1 MARRELVRV
10 GDLDYLR
17 EESLQTVLF
26 CMLAVL
32 YIWCL
37 ILFQP
42 INLQPVDHVES
53 AAWGP
58 IFLGIGLAAA
68 FAVRKRSLSL
78 AAAATI
84 VGLAVA
90 MLSTMWTTGAKV
102 APYML
107 AVVVSLAGL
116 LFSMKIVVVMTVL
129 CNLAVVTV
137 SYLRWGHSPISAE
150 VLSPVL
156 IIGVVG
162 VLSFLAVRN
171 LYLALH
177 WALDRTM
184 AAQRNEEE
192 ARIHRG
198 ELARTLKALTE
209 AYQRLEYVNYDLAR
223 AREAAEEARLNKQRF
238 VASVS
243 HEMRTPLNVLTALGE
258 MMYLSPERYGDTP
271 LPPGLRR
278 DAREIYR
285 SSKHLLRLIDDVLDM
300 AQIEAGQM
308 RIDSKPVDLRN
319 IVTETLDMIRPLVR
333 GKGTALRTE
342 LPADLP
348 SIIVD
353 RDRIQQVLLN
363 LLNNAQRFTERG
375 SITIRAMAKADE
387 IEISVADTGVGIP
400 PDEHEA
406 MFKEFYQVEGL
417 MAQGQGGHGLGL
429 AICKRFIEMHGGR
442 IWVESD
448 GIPGHGSQFHFTLP
462 TADAERVE
470 ISTLRE
476 TRMPVKSPSGRGRT
490 LLFLDQDSTAR
501 RLLEHGLGDYQIV
514 PVDDALKVPG
524 LINELHAQ
532 AVVVNSAHK
541 GRGEKQLRTLRQQ
554 LAHSPVPIIFCP
566 LVGSHQLEHALGVM
580 DYLVKPITRETIIDL
595 LDRLGERVQRILVV
609 DDDPQMV
616 HLLSR
621 MLETAKR
628 EYTVTSACNGRE
640 GLYQM
645 RSQPPDLVLLDLIMP
660 EMDGYAMLTQM
671 REDAELRDT
680 PVVVVTAQRLTPE
693 EERQISG
700 QTLMVRT
707 ETGFTNKEILTYLSG
722 ILNATDT
729 LPLPS

>member
-1 MARRELVRV
+1 MAIKKLVAG

-17 EESLQTVLF
+17 EESLRAVLF

-42 INLQPVDHVES
+42 INLQPIDLVGDV
-53 AAWGP
+53 AWGP
-58 IFLGIGLAAA
+58 GLLGIGLAVA
-68 FAVRKRSLSL
+68 FVIRKHSLAL
-78 AAAATI
+78 AAAAAI
-84 VGLAVA
+84 VGLTLA
-90 MLSTMWTTGAKV
+90 MLSTMWTTEAKV

-116 LFSMKIVVVMTVL
+116 LFSMRIVVVTTVL
-129 CNLAVVTV
+129 CSIAAVAV
-137 SYLRWGHSPISAE
+137 SSLRWGYSPVSAE
-150 VLSPVL
+150 ALSPVL
-156 IIGVVG
+156 VIGVVG
-162 VLSFLAVRN
+162 ILSFLAVRN
-171 LYLALH
+171 LYMALH

-223 AREAAEEARLNKQRF
+223 AREAAEDARLNKQRF

-243 HEMRTPLNVLTALGE
+243 HEMRTPLNVLTALSE
-258 MMYLSPERYGDTP
+258 MMYLSPERYGDAP

-308 RIDSKPVDLRN
+308 RIDFKPIDLRD

-333 GKGTALRTE
+333 GKGTALRAE

-348 SIIVD
+348 PVLID

-363 LLNNAQRFTERG
+363 LLNNAQRFTEHG
-375 SITIRAMAKADE
+375 SITVRAKVEADE
-387 IEISVADTGVGIP
+387 IEISVVDTGVGIP
-400 PDEHEA
+400 PSEHEA
-406 MFKEFYQVEGL
+406 MFKEFYQVEGFV
-417 MAQGQGGHGLGL
+417 AQGQGGHGLGL

-462 TADAERVE
+462 TAEAERFE

-476 TRMPVKSPSGRGRT
+476 SRIPLKLPRGRGRT
-490 LLFLDQDSTAR
+490 LLLLDPDLAVQS
-501 RLLEHGLGDYQIV
+501 LLEQELEAYHIV
-514 PVDDALKVPG
+514 PIDDVLEVPR
-524 LINELHAQ
+524 LIEELHAQ
-532 AVVVNSAHK
+532 AVLVNSAHK
-541 GRGEKQLRTLRQQ
+541 ERRGKHLLALRRQ
-554 LAHSPVPIIFCP
+554 LAHSPVPIILCP
-566 LVGSHQLEHALGVM
+566 LAGGRQLEKTLGVM
-580 DYLVKPITRETIIDL
+580 DYLVKPITRETLMDL
-595 LDRLGERVQRILVV
+595 LDRMDADVHRVLII

-616 HLLSR
+616 HILAR

-628 EYTVTSACNGRE
+628 EYRVTSAHNGEE
-640 GLYQM
+640 GLRKM
-645 RSQPPDLVLLDLIMP
+645 RAQRPDLVLLDLAMP
-660 EMDGYAMLTQM
+660 EMDGYAMMAQM
-671 REDAELRDT
+671 RENADLYDI
-680 PVVVVTAQRLTPE
+680 PVVIVTAQRLTPE
-693 EERQISG
+693 EERQMSG
-700 QTLMVRT
+700 QTLTVHT
-707 ETGFTNKEILTYLSG
+707 GVGFTNKEILTYLSG
-722 ILNATDT
+722 ILNASSA
-729 LPLPS
+729 LPTSS